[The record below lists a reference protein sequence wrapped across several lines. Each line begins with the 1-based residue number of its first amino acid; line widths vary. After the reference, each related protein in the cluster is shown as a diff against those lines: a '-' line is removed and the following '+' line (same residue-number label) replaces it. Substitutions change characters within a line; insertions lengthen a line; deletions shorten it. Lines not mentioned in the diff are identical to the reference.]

1 MLKKLLHDRKA
12 IAHRRLFQRRI
23 CKGLTILISP
33 LAHGFAGGDRRL
45 YAGPMLIRS
54 HALLCAARAHGEH
67 GAVVRALTAEHGLI
81 AAYVAGA
88 RGRELRPV
96 LIPGNT
102 LAIELRAR
110 GNSQLPS
117 ARCELVVSRAPW
129 LSEPLPA
136 AGIGWVTALAAA
148 TLPEGH
154 PYPAIHA
161 ALGAALD
168 AICHA
173 PSARGWAR
181 VLAGYEALLLRE
193 VGYGT
198 APLPPPEESWSDL
211 LARLDRQGHALTSRM
226 FGDRGQSRVIAA
238 REHLIERL
246 RRIDPDS

>member
-1 MLKKLLHDRKA
+1 
-12 IAHRRLFQRRI
+12 
-23 CKGLTILISP
+23 
-33 LAHGFAGGDRRL
+33 
-45 YAGPMLIRS
+45 MLIRAN
-54 HALLCAARAHGEH
+54 ALLCAVRAHGEH
-67 GAVVRALTAEHGLI
+67 GAVVRALTAEHGLV
-81 AAYVAGA
+81 AAYVPGA
-88 RGRELRPV
+88 RGSELRPV

-110 GNSQLPS
+110 GNSQLPG
-117 ARCELVVSRAPW
+117 ARVELMVSRAPW

-136 AGIGWVTALAAA
+136 AGIGWVTTLAAA

-154 PYPAIHA
+154 PYPALHT

-198 APLPPPEESWSDL
+198 APMPPDEERWPDL
-211 LARLDRQGHALTSRM
+211 LARLDRQGKALTSRM
-226 FGDRGQSRVIAA
+226 FSDRGQSRIIAS
-238 REHLIERL
+238 RDQLIERL
-246 RRIDPDS
+246 HRIDPEG

>member
-1 MLKKLLHDRKA
+1 
-12 IAHRRLFQRRI
+12 
-23 CKGLTILISP
+23 
-33 LAHGFAGGDRRL
+33 
-45 YAGPMLIRS
+45 MLIRAN
-54 HALLCAARAHGEH
+54 ALLCAVRAHGEH
-67 GAVVRALTAEHGLI
+67 GAVVRALTAEHGLV
-81 AAYVAGA
+81 AAYVPGA

-110 GNSQLPS
+110 GNSQLPG
-117 ARCELVVSRAPW
+117 ARVELMVSRAPW

-136 AGIGWVTALAAA
+136 AGIGWVTTLAAA

-154 PYPAIHA
+154 PYPALHT

-198 APLPPPEESWSDL
+198 APMPPDEERWPDL
-211 LARLDRQGHALTSRM
+211 LARLDRQGKALTSRM
-226 FGDRGQSRVIAA
+226 FSDRGQSRIIAS
-238 REHLIERL
+238 RDQLIERL
-246 RRIDPDS
+246 HRIDPEG

>member
-1 MLKKLLHDRKA
+1 MFSTVRTA
-12 IAHRRLFQRRI
+12 
-23 CKGLTILISP
+23 
-33 LAHGFAGGDRRL
+33 
-45 YAGPMLIRS
+45 YAGAMLIRAN
-54 HALLCAARAHGEH
+54 ALLCATRAHGEH
-67 GAVVRALTAEHGLI
+67 GAVVRVLTAEHGLI

-110 GNSQLPS
+110 GNSQLPG
-117 ARCELVVSRAPW
+117 ARVELVVSRAPW

-148 TLPEGH
+148 TLPDGH
-154 PYPAIHA
+154 PYPALHA

-181 VLAGYEALLLRE
+181 VVAGYEALLLRE

-198 APLPPPEESWSDL
+198 APMPPAEESWPDL
-211 LARLDRQGHALTSRM
+211 LARLDRQGSALASRM
-226 FGDRGQSRVIAA
+226 FTDRGQSRILAA
-238 REHLIERL
+238 RTQLMERL
-246 RRIDPDS
+246 RRIDPDG

>member
-1 MLKKLLHDRKA
+1 
-12 IAHRRLFQRRI
+12 
-23 CKGLTILISP
+23 
-33 LAHGFAGGDRRL
+33 
-45 YAGPMLIRS
+45 MLIRAD
-54 HALLCAARAHGEH
+54 ALVCAVRAHGEH
-67 GAVVRALTAEHGLI
+67 GAVIRVLTAEHGLI
-81 AAYVAGA
+81 PAYVAGA

-102 LAIELRAR
+102 IAIELRAR
-110 GNSQLPS
+110 GGTQLPA
-117 ARCELVVSRAPW
+117 ARVELVTSRAPW

-154 PYPAIHA
+154 PYPALHT

-173 PSARGWAR
+173 PSARGWAQ

-198 APLPPPEESWSDL
+198 APAPPGQETWSGL
-211 LARLDRQGHALTSRM
+211 LARLDRQGAAL
-226 FGDRGQSRVIAA
+226 AA
-238 REHLIERL
+238 RLFGESGRAHGRVMAARTVLIERL
-246 RRIDPDS
+246 RRINPEG

>member
-1 MLKKLLHDRKA
+1 
-12 IAHRRLFQRRI
+12 
-23 CKGLTILISP
+23 
-33 LAHGFAGGDRRL
+33 
-45 YAGPMLIRS
+45 MLIRTD
-54 HALLCAARAHGEH
+54 ALLCATLMHGEH
-67 GAVVRALTAEHGLI
+67 GAVIRVLTAEHGLI
-81 AAYVAGA
+81 AAYVSGA

-102 LAIELRAR
+102 ITVELRAR
-110 GNSQLPS
+110 GGSQLAS
-117 ARCELVVSRAPW
+117 ARVELVTSRAPW

-148 TLPEGH
+148 TLPESH

-198 APLPPPEESWSDL
+198 EPAPPSDEAWPDL
-211 LARLDRQGHALTSRM
+211 LTRLDRQGAALNARL
-226 FGDRGQSRVIAA
+226 FDDRGRAHGQVMAA
-238 REHLIERL
+238 RTQLVDRL
-246 RRIDPDS
+246 YRIGRSSD